1 MAEYSKVNNTKDVP
15 NFANYVTGVGTFYLI
30 YAKIPSSLSIFFTF
44 TQKKVREKIHICV
57 MVKNHEEFTKIVQDF
72 PKILSMCH
80 PLLFQS
86 IASENLKSLSEVM
99 LGSSGLSGFHNLGG
113 IISESVIALEN
124 FTSKA
129 IDADQQST
137 GRWEKFPQTSLMA

>member
-1 MAEYSKVNNTKDVP
+1 
-15 NFANYVTGVGTFYLI
+15 
-30 YAKIPSSLSIFFTF
+30 
-44 TQKKVREKIHICV
+44 
-57 MVKNHEEFTKIVQDF
+57 MVKNHEEFTKLVQDF
-72 PKILSMCH
+72 PKILSLCH
-80 PLLFQS
+80 PLLFPS

-113 IISESVIALEN
+113 IIAESVIALEN

-137 GRWEKFPQTSLMA
+137 GIVKKIIEEPFLDFKYIFYFYLRWTIL